1 MLNYQEILWLAI
13 MLLDTHVDIDTNKSE
28 VTCSNVHNEPK
39 MTHLIVNGVAL
50 NKVKYCRG
58 IFEC

>member
-1 MLNYQEILWLAI
+1 

-39 MTHLIVNGVAL
+39 MIHLIVNGVAL